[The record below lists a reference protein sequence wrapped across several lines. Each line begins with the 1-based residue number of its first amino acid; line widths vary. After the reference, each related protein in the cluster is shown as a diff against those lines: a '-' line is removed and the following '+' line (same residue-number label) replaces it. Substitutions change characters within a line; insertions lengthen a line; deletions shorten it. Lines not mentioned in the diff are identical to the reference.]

1 MKNNYPIQK
10 WARINYQ
17 PCLPLGDNNSKI
29 TGSKKHIDLARKAAT
44 EGIVLLKNSNNILPL
59 KKGTKVAIFGKAQI
73 DYVHVGG
80 GSGYVF
86 SDYVTNIYE
95 GLKQKQNID
104 IFDSLSLYYQDY
116 VEKIYRETEDGGM
129 YCGKSGK
136 FDEADIPED
145 LLLSAKEFT
154 DTAII
159 TICRFSQE
167 GNDRKNDGTEFYYDL
182 SPKEKEMVKTV
193 LENFEKVIVL
203 LNTGAMIDTSWFAN
217 NDKVAAAL
225 MIWQGGM
232 EGGLATADI
241 LTGAE
246 TPSGKL
252 VDTCSSS
259 FDDYPSSEGFHE
271 SPDYVKYTEDIFVGY
286 RYFETIPNASKKV
299 VYPFGYGLS
308 YTQFEIKNCTAIAT
322 DNKIFV
328 SCEVKNTGAYK
339 GKEVVQIYFGVPGV
353 KITNPARQLC
363 AFAKTKC
370 LLPGESESLSM
381 SFDIRDM
388 ASYDDTGVIEKST
401 YVMEAGVYKFF
412 LGNNVR
418 DAKELEYKYE
428 LKEDKIVEKLTEYL
442 KPTSLGKRLTASGEY
457 VDIPD
462 CEYVPKTFDCTYK
475 NEYKPHDSNEKTSAN
490 ELGAVSVSYG
500 EVKKLIDVANC
511 EISLDDF
518 ISQLDNRELI
528 HLLGGQPNTGVAN
541 TAGMG
546 NLEKYGIPNAMTV
559 DGPAGVRINPNT
571 GITATTFPV
580 ATMLAATWNLELVEA
595 VGAAGAKEAKENNLA
610 IWLTPALNIHR
621 SPLCG
626 RNFEYYS
633 EDPYMSGK
641 MAAAMVRGIQSQRI
655 VATPKHF
662 ACNNKEINRKF
673 SDSIVSERALREIYL
688 KGFEICV
695 KESVPKLIMTS
706 YNLIN
711 GVYAS
716 ESAELLE
723 GILRREWGFRGLV
736 TTDWVNGSSKYTEII
751 AGNDIRMPD
760 IRTTATIAN
769 RHGLRIEYDFD
780 DLAEKSGRDRLALSV
795 KKLLEMLLWLE

>member
-1 MKNNYPIQK
+1 MKNTYHTEK
-10 WARINYQ
+10 WARIKYQ
-17 PCLPLGDNNSKI
+17 PCLPLGDNNSKV
-29 TGSKKHIDLARKAAT
+29 TGSKKHIALARRAAT
-44 EGIVLLKNSNNILPL
+44 EGIVLLKNNNNVLPL

-95 GLKQKQNID
+95 GLKQKQNINV
-104 IFDSLSLYYQDY
+104 FDSLSLYYQDY
-116 VEKIYRETEDGGM
+116 VEKVYKETADGGM
-129 YCGKSGK
+129 FSGKSGK
-136 FDEADIPED
+136 FDEADVPQD
-145 LLLSAKEFT
+145 LLYKAKEFT

-159 TICRFSQE
+159 TLCRFSQE

-182 SPKEKEMVKTV
+182 SPKEKEMVKAVT
-193 LENFEKVIVL
+193 ENFEKVIVL

-217 NDKVAAAL
+217 NDKVDAAL

-241 LTGAE
+241 LTGDE

-252 VDTCSSS
+252 VDTCAES

-271 SPDYVKYTEDIFVGY
+271 SNDYVKYTEDIFVGY

-308 YTQFEIKNCTAIAT
+308 YTSFEITNLSAIAN
-322 DNKIFV
+322 DNKVFV
-328 SCEVKNTGAYK
+328 SCDVKNTGEYS
-339 GKEVVQIYFGVPGV
+339 GKEVVQVYFGVPGV
-353 KITNPARQLC
+353 KITNSARQLC
-363 AFAKTKC
+363 AFAKTK
-370 LLPGESESLSM
+370 LLAPGESESLSM
-381 SFDIRDM
+381 SFDISQM
-388 ASYDDTGVIEKST
+388 ASYDDTGVIEKSA
-401 YVMEAGVYKFF
+401 YVMEAGDYKFF

-418 DAKELEYKYE
+418 DAKELDYKYE
-428 LKEDKIVEKLTEYL
+428 LKEDKVIEKLTEYL

-457 VDIPD
+457 VDVPD
-462 CEYVPKTFDCTYK
+462 CEYTPKTFDCTYK
-475 NEYKPHDSNEKTSAN
+475 NEYKPHDSIKKTSAN
-490 ELGAVSVSYG
+490 EFGSLSVSYG
-500 EVKKLIDVANC
+500 DVKKLIDVANG
-511 EISLDDF
+511 EVSIDDF
-518 ISQLDNRELI
+518 ISQLDNNELI
-528 HLLGGQPNTGVAN
+528 HLLGGQQNTGVAN

-546 NLEKYGIPNAMTV
+546 NLKKYGIPNAMTV
-559 DGPAGVRINPNT
+559 DGPAGVRINPAT
-571 GITATTFPV
+571 GITTTTFPV

-595 VGAAGAKEAKENNLA
+595 IGVAGAKEVKENNLA

-633 EDPYMSGK
+633 EDPFISGK

-673 SDSIVSERALREIYL
+673 SDSIVSERAIREIYL

-695 KESVPKLIMTS
+695 KEADPKLIMTS

-711 GVYAS
+711 GVYTS
-716 ESAELLE
+716 ESEELLE
-723 GILRREWGFRGLV
+723 GILRREWGFSGLV
-736 TTDWVNGSSKYTEII
+736 TTDWSNAASKYAEII
-751 AGNDIRMPD
+751 AGNDIRMPS
-760 IRTTATIAN
+760 IGSSVTIDN
-769 RHGLRIEYDFD
+769 PRDHYIEYDFD
-780 DLAEKSGRDRLALSV
+780 DLSQKSGRDRLALSV